1 MKQIVVKDILRECQ
15 GTLILGNENIICENF
30 SKDTRQI
37 NEGDIYLGIK
47 GEKVNGSIFYEDA
60 LKKGAKGCILQN
72 VEVTE
77 DVKQKYAD
85 RFIILVDNVVS
96 ALQKLAKY
104 KRSLYNIPV
113 IAITGSVGKTSTKDI
128 IASVMQEKYNVLKTQ
143 GNYNN
148 EIGMPLTILELKD
161 HNAMVLEMGMSA
173 LGEISLLTN
182 IAKPTTAIITNIGS
196 SHIGE
201 LGSRENILKAK
212 LEIVEGLQE
221 NGKLFINIDNDLLS
235 KWYKSE
241 RKENVFTYG
250 IEEECNIKAYDINLH
265 ENDSSFKI
273 KVDNVEY
280 EVNVPVGGKHF
291 IYNALGAIAIGLE
304 YKIDINKII
313 SGISKFELT
322 KRRMEVIETND
333 NIKVINDSYNASY
346 ESIKAAIEY
355 VCNIKSNKKILV
367 LGDVLELGDF
377 SKKIHENIG
386 AEVAKNNVDILVT
399 VGSQAK
405 YIAQK
410 TKELSN
416 NIDIYVCENNQEA
429 ADRVNKIKSKNDI
442 ILVKAS
448 NGMKFNEIVE
458 KII

>member
-128 IASVMQEKYNVLKTQ
+128 IASVMQEK
-143 GNYNN
+143 
-148 EIGMPLTILELKD
+148 D

-212 LEIVEGLQE
+212 LEIIEGLQE